1 MRRLL
6 LAFLPAFLLLSC
18 IEKEPVTEKW
28 TVSVIG
34 DDDTATLS
42 CRAGYE
48 SLVVKLTGPEEGT
61 QVQLSSSH
69 PWLRVT
75 LDVLAADCIV
85 PITVEANDTDA
96 RREAS
101 IIFTDASDPLKS
113 ASLNVVQLS
122 ELDVDTNGEEAR
134 DVLYVGYGYNIYKAL
149 DNPMSV
155 CTTAPILD
163 YDRMLNSGGVGIY
176 EVVQDC
182 HLSRTETK
190 YVASNDIHAYGENLT
205 RQQTGDSENQIEG
218 CRENCVDAVSF
229 TEPAFGSIEQQ
240 NFGHGSLEKA
250 VAARVVDKGALLDLK
265 RRNMTPYAKDFTDR
279 LRAVR
284 TAKTAAKRREVVEQT
299 LKDFGTHVVIQVDL
313 GGRIDYTF
321 TMTKEGTFE
330 TYDDMM
336 KQVDYTLGR
345 IADDE
350 MSTNSQVSSSKSASG
365 AITVKGGSAAAR
377 AVLEGDIRGLSPSG
391 QINPSHITDWLATI
405 NYSDH
410 PERDP
415 NLDVIH
421 FELIPVWDIVY
432 ADMRQ
437 DFLDATLEMVNLSSC
452 AIPASMAG
460 LDIYEIPT
468 SDADLFDFS
477 KVDDESSLCRF
488 LYYKGEPIME
498 VCNEYI
504 PKIRTDKRVTVAY
517 PIYYQHIR
525 LNQGLFIGDG
535 VHQPAYVGFSGTNSY
550 VNPFDD
556 IPPGTVLDKIY
567 YVNGNLVE
575 KSPAKSVQGLPRSD
589 RVVEPDWFYFVY
601 GNLEKTPVVK
611 LGSQFWARKDV
622 PHHMGFT
629 KDPKSRKSSVQ
640 EYVVDDVLYTR
651 FYYYVGYYPTRNNA
665 WIWGDKPNTNFEG
678 NSNMRW
684 YLPSTDDVNNL
695 HSYIGFNPKSLFKG
709 QVSGFNAG
717 FNGYYGLHDII
728 KDKSFG
734 DGKKDVRYAGE
745 INVFATRPH
754 EDWEGDIITVL
765 DRNYRFSFRNATGD
779 YYDEFFPVRPVRGY
793 MFEYPTLKTI
803 EENTF

>member
-6 LAFLPAFLLLSC
+6 LAFLAALLMLSC
-18 IEKEPVTEKW
+18 WKEPVPEKW
-28 TVSVIG
+28 TVG
-34 DDDTATLS
+34 LLNADGTATLS
-42 CRAGYE
+42 HRAGYE
-48 SLVVKLTGPEEGT
+48 SLEVSLTGPSEGT
-61 QVQLSSSH
+61 QVQLSSSQ

-75 LDVLAADCIV
+75 LDILESDGIV
-85 PITVEANDTDA
+85 PITVEANETGA

-113 ASLNVVQLS
+113 AALTVVQLS
-122 ELDVDTNGEEAR
+122 EMDVDTNGEEAR

-149 DNPMSV
+149 DSPMSV

-205 RQQTGDSENQIEG
+205 RQQTGDSDNQIEG

-229 TEPAFGSIEQQ
+229 TEPGFGSIEQQ

-250 VAARVVDKGALLDLK
+250 VAARVVDKGALMDLK

-284 TAKTAAKRREVVEQT
+284 TAKTAEKRKQVVEQT

-336 KQVDYTLGR
+336 KQIDYTLGR
-345 IADDE
+345 KGDDE
-350 MSTNSQVSSSKSASG
+350 LSTNSQVSSSKSATG

-421 FELIPVWDIVY
+421 FELVPVWDIVY
-432 ADMRQ
+432 PDMRQ
-437 DFLDATLEMVNLSSC
+437 DFLDATLAMVNLSSC
-452 AIPASMAG
+452 AVPASMAG

-477 KVDDESSLCRF
+477 GVDDDSSLCRI

-504 PKIRTDKRVTVAY
+504 PKIRTDQRVTVAY

-535 VHQPAYVGFSGTNSY
+535 VHQPAYVGFSGANSY

-556 IPPGTVLDKIY
+556 IPPGTVLDRIY
-567 YVNGNLVE
+567 YVNGNLSE
-575 KSPAKSVQGLPRSD
+575 KSPAKSVQSIPRSD
-589 RVVEPDWFYFVY
+589 RVVEPDWFYFIY
-601 GNLEKTPVVK
+601 GNLEKTPIVK

-651 FYYYVGYYPTRNNA
+651 FYYYVGYYPSRNNA
-665 WIWGDKPNTNFEG
+665 WIWGDKPNTNFDG
-678 NSNMRW
+678 NPNMRW

-695 HSYIGFNPKSLFKG
+695 HSFIGFNPKSLFKG

-717 FNGYYGLHDII
+717 FNGYYGIHDII

-734 DGKKDVRYAGE
+734 DGKKDVRYAGQL
-745 INVFATRPH
+745 NVFATQRN
-754 EDWEGDIITVL
+754 EAWEGDVITVL
-765 DRNYRFSFRNATGD
+765 DSNYRFSFCNATGD

-803 EENTF
+803 EENTY

>member
-1 MRRLL
+1 MKRLL
-6 LAFLPAFLLLSC
+6 LAFLPVLLLLPC
-18 IEKEPVTEKW
+18 CKEPLPGAGW
-28 TVSVIG
+28 TVSVLNADG
-34 DDDTATLS
+34 TPTLPR
-42 CRAGYE
+42 RASYE
-48 SLVVKLTGPEEGT
+48 SLEVKLTGPSEGT
-61 QVQLSSSH
+61 QVQLSSSV

-75 LDVLAADCIV
+75 LDVLGDDCVV
-85 PITVEANDTDA
+85 PVAVEANDTDS

-101 IIFTDASDPLKS
+101 IIFTDASDPLKQ
-113 ASLNVVQLS
+113 ASLTVVQLS
-122 ELDVDTNGEEAR
+122 ELDSDTNGDEAR

-149 DNPMSV
+149 DSPMSV
-155 CTTAPILD
+155 CTTEPILD
-163 YDRMLNSGGVGIY
+163 YNRMLNSGGVGIY

-218 CRENCVDAVSF
+218 CRENCVEAVSF

-250 VAARVVDKGALLDLK
+250 VAARVVDRGALMDL
-265 RRNMTPYAKDFTDR
+265 RHRNKTPYSEGYADC

-284 TAKTAAKRREVVEQT
+284 QAKTAAKRRQVVEQT
-299 LKDFGTHVVIQVDL
+299 LRDFGTHVVIQVDL
-313 GGRIDYTF
+313 GGRLDYTF
-321 TMTKEGTFE
+321 TMTKEGAFE
-330 TYDDMM
+330 TYEDMM
-336 KQVDYTLGR
+336 KQVEYTLGR
-345 IADDE
+345 VSDDE
-350 MSTNSQVSSSKSASG
+350 LNTNSQVSSSKSATG
-365 AITVKGGSAAAR
+365 AITVKGGSAATR

-405 NYSDH
+405 NYSDT

-432 ADMRQ
+432 PDMRQ
-437 DFLDATLEMVNLSSC
+437 DFLDATMAMVNNSAYS
-452 AIPASMAG
+452 IPASMSG
-460 LDIYEIPT
+460 LDLYEIPT

-477 KVDDESSLCRF
+477 NVDDDTSLCRI
-488 LYYKGEPIME
+488 LYYKKEPIME
-498 VCNEYI
+498 VCSEYI

-517 PIYYQHIR
+517 PIYYRHIR
-525 LNQGLFIGDG
+525 LNEGIFIGDG

-556 IPPGTVLDKIY
+556 IPPGTVLDKVY
-567 YVNGNLVE
+567 YVNGNLMQ
-575 KSPAKSVQGLPRSD
+575 KSPAKTMQSLSGKD
-589 RVVEPDWFYFVY
+589 RVVEPDWFYFLY
-601 GNLEKTPVVK
+601 GNLEKTPIVK
-611 LGSQFWARKDV
+611 LGSQFWTRRDV

-651 FYYYVGYYPTRNNA
+651 FYYYVGYYPSRNNE

-678 NSNMRW
+678 NPNMRW

-695 HSYIGFNPKSLFKG
+695 HSFIGFNPKSLFKG
-709 QVSGFNAG
+709 QASGFNAG
-717 FNGYYGLHDII
+717 FNGYYGIHDII

-734 DGKKDVRYAGE
+734 DGKKAVRYAGK
-745 INVFATRPH
+745 INVFATQRN
-754 EDWEGDIITVL
+754 EAWEGDIITVL
-765 DRNYRFSFRNATGD
+765 DRNYQFSFCNATGD

-793 MFEYPTLKTI
+793 MFEYPTLETI
-803 EENTF
+803 EENTY